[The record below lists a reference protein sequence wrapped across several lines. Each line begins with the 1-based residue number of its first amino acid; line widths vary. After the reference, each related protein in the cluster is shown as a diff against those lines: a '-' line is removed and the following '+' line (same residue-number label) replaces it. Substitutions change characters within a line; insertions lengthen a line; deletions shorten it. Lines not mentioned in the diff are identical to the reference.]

1 MQKLKPKGAKDINEF
16 QEYEIT
22 DENHNQINDSDLVEA
37 FFLQKASAA
46 EFNQAMI
53 LIKVKNV
60 KQKEI
65 NAAQEES

>member
-1 MQKLKPKGAKDINEF
+1 MKPKGKDANEF
-16 QEYEIT
+16 NDYEIT
-22 DENHNQINDSDLVEA
+22 DENHNQINDSDKVET

-53 LIKVKNV
+53 LIKVKNI